1 MTEQDAKFY
10 TNSGIDKTNKA
21 DFRGA
26 LEDFNK
32 SLELNPNWALTYFS
46 KAIVFHNLRRLE
58 DAYEN
63 YTKAIELDDKMID
76 AYYNRAHVLLIEKE
90 ISENDLKK
98 ALSDLEKAIELDNKF
113 VDAMYYAAV
122 VNDSEEEI
130 EKWIN
135 FHADLG
141 VKKFAFDIESIYFLG
156 NREHINPK
164 YKQLLQFASNCI
176 AKKGLECIYYS
187 FAEQMKYDDNM

>member
-1 MTEQDAKFY
+1 MLSFLIDDFRLMFKIEENTKFEVIMTEQDAKFY

-63 YTKAIELDDKMID
+63 YTTAIELDDKMID

-98 ALSDLEKAIELDNKF
+98 ALPDLEKAIGLDNKF

-122 VNDSEEEI
+122 VKMKLKDYKGAVEELDKVLKI
-130 EKWIN
+130 EPDAI
-135 FHADLG
+135 HSRAL
-141 VKKFAFDIESIYFLG
+141 KKLLLT
-156 NREHINPK
+156 K
-164 YKQLLQFASNCI
+164 YLK
-176 AKKGLECIYYS
+176 
-187 FAEQMKYDDNM
+187 

>member
-1 MTEQDAKFY
+1 MLPKSFLIDDFRLMFKIEENTKFEVIMTEQDAKFY

-63 YTKAIELDDKMID
+63 YTKAIELDNKMID

-122 VNDSEEEI
+122 VKMKLKDYNGAVEELDKVLKI
-130 EKWIN
+130 EPDAI
-135 FHADLG
+135 HSRAL
-141 VKKFAFDIESIYFLG
+141 KKLLLT
-156 NREHINPK
+156 K
-164 YKQLLQFASNCI
+164 YLK
-176 AKKGLECIYYS
+176 
-187 FAEQMKYDDNM
+187 